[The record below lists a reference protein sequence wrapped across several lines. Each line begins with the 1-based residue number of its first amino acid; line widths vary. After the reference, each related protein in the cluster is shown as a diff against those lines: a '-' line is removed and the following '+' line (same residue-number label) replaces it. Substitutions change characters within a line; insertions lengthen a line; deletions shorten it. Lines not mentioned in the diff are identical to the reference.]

1 MNPSEMAL
9 RNAIPLEV
17 KKDGLQQRQNGD
29 WVLRL
34 VIQAADMDAR
44 ITTAA
49 MGTRFVAAMVEVGD
63 DELPKLAKPKANWQ
77 DVTPA
82 AQAGIRCAEPMFQAF
97 LREQHG
103 YGPSSAEDDVAV
115 FLRGL
120 CGVQSRSELS
130 SNHKARVI
138 WHQLDQQYQAW
149 KAAEHA

>member
-63 DELPKLAKPKANWQ
+63 DELPKLAKPKADWQ

-82 AQAGIRCAEPMFQAF
+82 AQAGIRCDEPMFRAF
-97 LREQHG
+97 LNEVRQ
-103 YGPSSAEDDVAV
+103 YGPRDANEAADAV
-115 FLRGL
+115 RDI
-120 CGVQSRSELS
+120 CGVKSRSELS

-149 KAAEHA
+149 KIAERA

>member
-1 MNPSEMAL
+1 MNPSELAL

-63 DELPKLAKPKANWQ
+63 DELPKLAKPKATWA

-82 AQAGIRCAEPMFQAF
+82 AQAGIRCEEPMFRAF
-97 LREQHG
+97 LQEVRNFSAGDAEQ
-103 YGPSSAEDDVAV
+103 AAAAV
-115 FLRGL
+115 RAI
-120 CGVQSRSELS
+120 CCVESRTELS

>member
-9 RNAIPLEV
+9 HNAIPLEV

-82 AQAGIRCAEPMFQAF
+82 AQAGIRCAEPMFRAF
-97 LREQHG
+97 LNEVRQ
-103 YGPSSAEDDVAV
+103 YATDDPEEAADAV
-115 FLRGL
+115 RDI
-120 CGVQSRSELS
+120 CGVQSRTELS

>member
-1 MNPSEMAL
+1 MNPSDLAL

-44 ITTAA
+44 ITNAA

-63 DELPKLAKPKANWQ
+63 DELPKLAKPKATWQ

-82 AQAGIRCAEPMFQAF
+82 AQAGIRCSEPLFHAF
-97 LREQHG
+97 LREEHG
-103 YGPSSAEDDVAV
+103 YGPSTDEEVADFV
-115 FLRGL
+115 RSL
-120 CGVQSRSELS
+120 CCVKSRTELS

-138 WHQLDQQYQAW
+138 WHQLDQRYQAW
-149 KAAEHA
+149 KAAERV